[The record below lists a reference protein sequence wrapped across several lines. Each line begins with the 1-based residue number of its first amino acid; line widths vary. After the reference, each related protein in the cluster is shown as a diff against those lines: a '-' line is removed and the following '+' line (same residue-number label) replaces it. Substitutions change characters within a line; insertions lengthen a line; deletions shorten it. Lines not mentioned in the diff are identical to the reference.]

1 LTDEAGVVDKSWEYS
16 AAAADKQIAAAAAAL
31 RYLHAVDTAVAEEVA
46 AQSPAEADDTVAACL

>member
-1 LTDEAGVVDKSWEYS
+1 MTDEAGVVDKSWEYS
-16 AAAADKQIAAAAAAL
+16 AAAADKQIAAAAAL